1 MIAFF
6 QYYGFWIVL
15 IALFILMMLMR
26 RGHGRHGMGGCCGMG
41 GMEHDHQDRA
51 AYHHH
56 SSAEPKSDDERPGV
70 IPYAGDEY
78 PDRSRSS
85 QQEQLQVRES
95 PAEYTESNDDKP
107 FVTTQQFREQ

>member
-6 QYYGFWIVL
+6 QTYGFWIVL
-15 IALFILMMLMR
+15 IVLFILMMRLHG
-26 RGHGRHGMGGCCGMG
+26 GHGGHGMGGCCGMG
-41 GMEHDHQDRA
+41 GMEHDQQDRA

-78 PDRSRSS
+78 ADRSRSS
-85 QQEQLQVRES
+85 QQEQLQIRDL
-95 PAEYTESNDDKP
+95 PAEQTESSDDKP
-107 FVTTQQFREQ
+107 FVTTQQLRER